1 MSTTASSKTQPAAGT
16 TVTHTLSLPLPK
28 SVATRIHL
36 HLTIG
41 THHILLFLTTRAPDG
56 DSGPAALGSFVY
68 ALPSLAA
75 TQLYIHQESIDT
87 AMRIARVISKRTGRP
102 TYVGNS
108 MTFGSTGLGG
118 SVEEEME
125 AVRDVVDVVVAKSL
139 EI

>member
-1 MSTTASSKTQPAAGT
+1 
-16 TVTHTLSLPLPK
+16 
-28 SVATRIHL
+28 
-36 HLTIG
+36 
-41 THHILLFLTTRAPDG
+41 
-56 DSGPAALGSFVY
+56 
-68 ALPSLAA
+68 
-75 TQLYIHQESIDT
+75 
-87 AMRIARVISKRTGRP
+87 VISKRTGRP